1 MTSRRP
7 TTVPWYK
14 ERWPWLLMIPPAVAI
29 IAGTFTLVLAVR
41 SWDGLVSD
49 DYYKEG
55 LAIQRRIDRT
65 ARAAEL
71 GLKARV
77 VLREGRITIWFEPG
91 HKIPLPPL
99 ITVRLI
105 HPTQKGKDQQRNLVV
120 DQARYWAPLELPNAG
135 KWHIEIEDESR
146 QWRLSGTIHVPTE
159 REELITSSVPD
170 RS

>member
-1 MTSRRP
+1 MSLRRP
-7 TTVPWYK
+7 STPWYK
-14 ERWPWLLMIPPAVAI
+14 ERWPWLLMIPPLGAVL
-29 IAGTFTLVLAVR
+29 AGLYTLVLAVR

-55 LAIQRRIDRT
+55 LAIQQQIDRT

-71 GLKARV
+71 GLQARV
-77 VLREGRITIWFEPG
+77 VLREGRLTVWFEPG
-91 HKIPLPPL
+91 SKIALPPL

-105 HPTQKGKDQQRNLVV
+105 HPTQKGKDLQRNLVI
-120 DQARYWAPLELPNAG
+120 DQGRYWAPLELPTEG
-135 KWHIEIEDESR
+135 KWYIEIEDESR

-159 REELITSSVPD
+159 REELIVSSVPN